1 MLNMI
6 VTCYMLCMISTVL
19 NVVIYVCVFCSVQDV
34 KFLAKY
40 KMFAENVGKRMQ
52 GGRYVLEDKAKVV
65 FR

>member
-1 MLNMI
+1 
-6 VTCYMLCMISTVL
+6 MISAVL